1 MRDDLEKN
9 QNKVEKRIRWP
20 SERRETD
27 MEMLGFELVS
37 AGMQRGVYY
46 M

>member
-1 MRDDLEKN
+1 MSDGQDKN
-9 QNKVEKRIRWP
+9 QNKEEKRIKWP

-27 MEMLGFELVS
+27 MEMLGFELVG